1 MDVYI
6 ALIAHWSSSVN
17 FSSVKMSNR
26 ALFSSTALSVNSNAN
41 RKWDPSNVEQGSYC
55 AFSIPCEN
63 HMNSNTGNYV
73 QERDKG
79 MFSNVISA
87 L

>member
-6 ALIAHWSSSVN
+6 ALVAHWSSSIN
-17 FSSVKMSNR
+17 LPSVKMSNR
-26 ALFSSTALSVNSNAN
+26 VLFSSTALSVNSNAN
-41 RKWDPSNVEQGSYC
+41 RKWDPNNDEQGSYC